1 MPQFGDVISIGW
13 VESLAPLGERAD
25 DKAADGQ
32 EKEEPARP
40 VSQKPH
46 EAPACSARRR
56 IGPEVASPGFP

>member
-32 EKEEPARP
+32 DKEEPARP
-40 VSQKPH
+40 VSQEPH
-46 EAPACSARRR
+46 EAPACSAVKR
-56 IGPEVASPGFP
+56 